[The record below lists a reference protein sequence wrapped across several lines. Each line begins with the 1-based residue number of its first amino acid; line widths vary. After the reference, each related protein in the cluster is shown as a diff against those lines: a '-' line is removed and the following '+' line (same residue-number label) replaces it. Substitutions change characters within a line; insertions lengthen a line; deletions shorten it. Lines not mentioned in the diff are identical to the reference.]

1 MGTDAPTAD
10 SATRGAKSRRA
21 VLLAGAAGLAGLAAD
36 SLISA
41 QPASATEDSAVLLGE
56 DNTGA
61 TARTGVGTSTSDS
74 VTQGTEYAL
83 LSSPSDTTVT
93 PGGASTGV
101 VGVGAAYGVV
111 GSSPVGIGVSGT
123 GSIGVRG
130 TGNPGSAGT
139 KGESLG
145 GAGVVGTGGDG
156 EQGGAG
162 VVGVAGAGISA
173 AGVLGIGGVFAVQGI
188 DGGGD
193 SLSVGVAAMLTATA
207 NPSPALWT
215 TTVGTGV
222 PSRPASTIPTTPLP
236 LFPPRRMAK
245 DRRCSPQTRRA
256 LLCTWTASPSSP
268 AAGSSR

>member
-123 GSIGVRG
+123 FTDTSADMSG
-130 TGNPGSAGT
+130 TA
-139 KGESLG
+139 L
-145 GAGVVGTGGDG
+145 VGKAS
-156 EQGGAG
+156 Q
-162 VVGVAGAGISA
+162 I
-173 AGVLGIGGVFAVQGI
+173 F
-188 DGGGD
+188 
-193 SLSVGVAAMLTATA
+193 TATLRKLA
-207 NPSPALWT
+207 ES
-215 TTVGTGV
+215 
-222 PSRPASTIPTTPLP
+222 
-236 LFPPRRMAK
+236 
-245 DRRCSPQTRRA
+245 D
-256 LLCTWTASPSSP
+256 
-268 AAGSSR
+268 